1 MLDYRWY
8 RGAMSIAAKLAGLNI
23 VLPPPMRT
31 GGLPF
36 RLVRVHGHRA
46 LVAGHVPLDSEG
58 RMAKPLGKV
67 GAEVTP
73 EQGHAAAR
81 LCALAMLSSLEAELG
96 SLDRIECWLRVFGMV
111 NAAPEFN
118 ALPAV
123 INGCSELLIEV
134 FGESVGGHARSAIGV
149 AELPFGAPVEI
160 EAEVALRD

>member
-1 MLDYRWY
+1 MFHDRWY
-8 RGAMSIAAKLAGLNI
+8 RGPMSIAARLAELDI

-36 RLVRVHGHRA
+36 QLVRVHGSRA
-46 LVAGHVPLDSEG
+46 LVAGHVPLDGEG

-67 GAEVTP
+67 GAEVTA

-81 LCALAMLSSLEAELG
+81 LCALAMLGSLQAELG
-96 SLDRIECWLRVFGMV
+96 SLDRIERWLRVFGMV
-111 NAAPEFN
+111 NGAPGFN

-134 FGESVGGHARSAIGV
+134 FGEPVGGHARCAIGV

-160 EAEVALRD
+160 EAEVAIRD

>member
-1 MLDYRWY
+1 
-8 RGAMSIAAKLAGLNI
+8 MSITARLAELDI

-36 RLVRVHGHRA
+36 QLVRVNGNRA
-46 LVAGHVPLDSEG
+46 LVAGHVPLDGEG

-67 GAEVTP
+67 GAKVGADVTP

-81 LCALAMLSSLEAELG
+81 LCALAMLASLQAELG
-96 SLDRIECWLRVFGMV
+96 SLDRIERWLRVFGMV
-111 NAAPEFN
+111 NAAPGFN

-123 INGCSELLIEV
+123 INGCSEVLIEV
-134 FGESVGGHARSAIGV
+134 FGESIGGHARSAIGV

-160 EAEVALRD
+160 EAEVAIRD

>member
-1 MLDYRWY
+1 MN
-8 RGAMSIAAKLAGLNI
+8 IATRLVELNI

-36 RLVRVHGHRA
+36 QLVRAHGNRA
-46 LVAGHVPLDSEG
+46 LVAGHVPLDAEG

-67 GAEVTP
+67 GSEVSA

-81 LCALAMLSSLEAELG
+81 LCALAMLASLQDELG
-96 SLDRIECWLRVFGMV
+96 SLDRIERWLRVFGMV
-111 NAAPEFN
+111 NAAPGFN
-118 ALPAV
+118 ALPGV

-134 FGESVGGHARSAIGV
+134 FGESIGGHTRSAVGV

-160 EAEVALRD
+160 EAEVAIRD